1 MVIKQFTLNNKGFEN
16 TQLIVSS
23 KLTKSIYETS
33 TGHHQNKMD
42 STQSD
47 RSLSGISLP
56 QWMKS
61 KISDRYDLDQTT
73 FSPPNEDDSFFFI
86 RYPKAK
92 SLEPAS
98 TSASAS
104 VSQKGQINYLSL
116 GEVLQNHTV
125 PCRQFIP
132 EAKTTPHEL
141 GLRKAALDPP
151 LGRIKSTGTDDGFTG
166 EGAACGHSVVAVA
179 HQMISGKLINGSS
192 DEYKSKHLRQRR
204 NSRSLP
210 ASPQGSPKLIKK
222 NPFFTGPLLGSNEML
237 QKTDIKYGSG
247 PVAPYDG
254 QNKQGWL
261 MSIVSRNGSREE
273 LFSGTDD
280 LPIIPDLEESLEL
293 LNIKKEKV
301 PSPTYKAKP
310 SELRE
315 MNFWSPTS
323 M

>member
-1 MVIKQFTLNNKGFEN
+1 
-16 TQLIVSS
+16 
-23 KLTKSIYETS
+23 
-33 TGHHQNKMD
+33 MD

-61 KISDRYDLDQTT
+61 KISDRYDLDQTA

-92 SLEPAS
+92 SLEPTSS
-98 TSASAS
+98 TPSAS
-104 VSQKGQINYLSL
+104 VSHKGQINYLAL

-132 EAKTTPHEL
+132 EAKATPHEL
-141 GLRKAALDPP
+141 GMRKGAEPP

-179 HQMISGKLINGSS
+179 HHMISGKLLHA
-192 DEYKSKHLRQRR
+192 DESHKTKPQRQRR

-210 ASPQGSPKLIKK
+210 ASPHGSPKLIKK
-222 NPFFTGPLLGSNEML
+222 NPFFTSPLLGSNEML
-237 QKTDIKYGSG
+237 QKSDIKFGSG
-247 PVAPYDG
+247 PVAACDG

-261 MSIVSRNGSREE
+261 MNIVSRNGSKEE

-293 LNIKKEKV
+293 LNINKEKAS
-301 PSPTYKAKP
+301 SPTYKAKP
-310 SELRE
+310 SQLRE

>member
-1 MVIKQFTLNNKGFEN
+1 
-16 TQLIVSS
+16 
-23 KLTKSIYETS
+23 
-33 TGHHQNKMD
+33 MD

-61 KISDRYDLDQTT
+61 KISDRYDLEQTA
-73 FSPPNEDDSFFFI
+73 FSPPNEDDSFFFV

-98 TSASAS
+98 TAATAS
-104 VSQKGQINYLSL
+104 VSQKGQINYLAL

-141 GLRKAALDPP
+141 GLRKADPP
-151 LGRIKSTGTDDGFTG
+151 LGRLKSTGTDDGFTG

-179 HQMISGKLINGSS
+179 HQMISGKLLTGSA
-192 DEYKSKHLRQRR
+192 DEHKSKPPQRRRR

-210 ASPQGSPKLIKK
+210 ASPQGSPRLIKK
-222 NPFFTGPLLGSNEML
+222 NPFFTSPLLGSNEML

-247 PVAPYDG
+247 PVAACDS

-261 MSIVSRNGSREE
+261 VSIVSRNASKEE

-280 LPIIPDLEESLEL
+280 LPIIPDLEESLDL
-293 LNIKKEKV
+293 LNINKPKV
-301 PSPTYKAKP
+301 PSSTYKAKP